1 MVQTTEARS
10 SVALGMR
17 IDTDVAIP
25 MRDGLQLRANVFR
38 PLGDAKYP
46 VIVTISPYGK
56 DIHFQDFLPSGW
68 DALLRDVPSVCSAES
83 SCRYMNFE
91 TPDPEHWVRAGY
103 VVIRIDSRGSGK
115 TPGYLDPWSLT
126 ETRDYYEAIEWA
138 GTQPW
143 SNGRVGASGIS
154 YYAIN
159 QWQVAA
165 LQPPHLAAIIPWEG
179 FYDQYRDMSR
189 HGGIFS
195 NTFYPLWLTN
205 IYRNQ
210 HGNRAGFIDRETGA
224 LANGPVVADDL
235 LAGSRSDYAA
245 EVAKHPF
252 DDQWMRER
260 TPDLSR
266 VQVPLLS
273 AGNWGGMGLH
283 LRGNIEAF
291 LGAGSHEKWLTIHTG
306 THFQSF
312 YESRWVEVQ
321 QRFLD
326 RYLKGE
332 QNGWESTPPVQIT
345 IRRPDGESLRYEN
358 EWPLARTEWT
368 RYYLASQGH
377 GLLSRPPE
385 GGHTSYQAL
394 SDGVGFSVTFDKST
408 EITGP
413 IAARLFVSS
422 STSDMDVFATLRV
435 FAPDGKEVTF
445 YGANDPAAPLTQGW
459 LRASHRRLDTAKSL
473 PYRPW
478 HSHDTA
484 EPLTPGEIYPLDV
497 EIWPTNFVFPPGYR
511 LELRIQGKDFERS
524 EVKSG
529 MSGSGIF
536 LHTDRTKEFDGLN
549 TIYTGGQSDSYLLLP
564 VIPEATGAGGR

>member
-1 MVQTTEARS
+1 MSKATDAGS
-10 SVALGMR
+10 SISLGMQ
-17 IDTDVAIP
+17 IDTDVSIP
-25 MRDGLQLRANVFR
+25 MRDGLELRANVFR
-38 PLGDAKYP
+38 PLDDARRP
-46 VIVTISPYGK
+46 VIVTMSPYGK

-68 DALLRDVPSVCSAES
+68 DDLLRDVPSVSDGAS

-103 VVIRIDSRGSGK
+103 VIIRIDSRGSGK
-115 TPGYLDPWSLT
+115 SPGYLDPWSLT
-126 ETRDYYEAIEWA
+126 ETQDYYEAIEWA

-143 SNGRVGASGIS
+143 SNGRVGALGIS

-179 FYDQYRDMSR
+179 FYDQYRDMSH

-195 NTFYPLWLTN
+195 NTFYPLWLKN

-210 HGNRAGFIDRETGA
+210 HGNRGGFRDRETGSP
-224 LANGPVVADDL
+224 ANGPAIPDDL
-235 LAGSRSDYAA
+235 LEGNRSDFAA

-266 VQVPLLS
+266 VQAPLLS
-273 AGNWGGMGLH
+273 AGNWGGLGLH

-291 LGAGSHEKWLTIHTG
+291 LGAASNEKWLTIHTG

-312 YESRWVEVQ
+312 YEPQWVELQ
-321 QRFLD
+321 QRFCD

-332 QNGWESTPPVQIT
+332 KNGWDDTPPVQIT

-358 EWPLARTEWT
+358 EWPLARTNWT
-368 RYYLASQGH
+368 RYYLSSRDES
-377 GLLSRPPE
+377 LLSEPPE
-385 GGHTSYQAL
+385 SGKTSYRAM
-394 SDGVGFSVTFDKST
+394 SDGVGFSVTFDDVT

-422 STSDMDVFATLRV
+422 STSDMDVFVTLRV
-435 FAPDGKEVTF
+435 FAPDGEEVTF

-459 LRASHRRLDTAKSL
+459 LRASHRSLDPSKSL
-473 PYRPW
+473 PHRPW
-478 HSHDTA
+478 HKHEGA
-484 EPLTPGEIYPLDV
+484 APLEPDEIYPLDV
-497 EIWPTNFVFPPGYR
+497 EVWPTNFVFPAGYR

-524 EVKSG
+524 EVIRG

-536 LHTDRTKEFDGLN
+536 MHTDRSEEFHGEN
-549 TIYTGGQSDSYLLLP
+549 TIYTGGQSASYLLLP
-564 VIPEATGAGGR
+564 VIPSAPRDAA